1 MRTTTNMEN
10 IGPPLQDPQVRF
22 MLDNLIDGVKDQS
35 VLLWQA
41 LDTHTHEVVWVIGR
55 QIKEGSVLPL
65 ALLQPSSQATV
76 ERYAPAKP
84 GGGWD
89 YRMIQ
94 NNSPII
100 KP

>member
-1 MRTTTNMEN
+1 
-10 IGPPLQDPQVRF
+10 
-22 MLDNLIDGVKDQS
+22 MLDNLIDGVKDES

-41 LDTHTHEVVWVIGR
+41 LDTHTHEIVWVVGR
-55 QIKEGSVLPL
+55 KIKEGSVLPL

-94 NNSPII
+94 KGGQANNSPII
-100 KP
+100 MP